1 MRYHT
6 GMETPPTAAQ
16 EITSITTATAAYI
29 KEHLGGW
36 RWVILVIAIAWSG
49 ATVWL
54 GIQNRWDDDGIGIVA
69 FLPWIA
75 ILIYVGIVQSKIR
88 EQFWQQ
94 FAARLGFSY
103 EKSGDPALERATRFQ
118 QGHSK
123 KMSHVVAGERNGRP
137 LRLFTYQYTVGS
149 GKNSHTYYYTVV
161 EFKVAGR
168 FPHLYLDSR
177 SNWDGAG
184 KGVKI
189 PLPSEFEKE
198 FRLLA
203 PKEYEIEALQIF
215 TPDVLA
221 YLLDTKLQYDV
232 ELVDQEL
239 LVIIGGLANTL
250 EKLERDFATAI
261 NLFNRLAPVLDKM
274 RFTEI
279 KYHSPALG

>member
-1 MRYHT
+1 
-6 GMETPPTAAQ
+6 MEPSPTTTPQ
-16 EITSITTATAAYI
+16 ITNVTKETSTYI
-29 KEHLGGW
+29 KNHLGGW
-36 RWVILVIAIAWSG
+36 RWVALAATIAWSG
-49 ATVWL
+49 ATVWF
-54 GIQNRWDDDGIGIVA
+54 GIQNHWDDDGIGILA

-75 ILIYVGIVQSKIR
+75 IIIYVGIVQGKIR

-94 FAARLGFSY
+94 FAVRLGFAY
-103 EKSGDPALERATRFQ
+103 EKSGDPAQERATRFQ

-123 KMSHVVAGERNGRP
+123 KMSHVVSGELNGRP
-137 LRLFTYQYTVGS
+137 LRLFSYQYTVGS
-149 GKNSHTYYYTVV
+149 GKNSHTYYYTVM

-177 SNWDGAG
+177 SNWEGAG
-184 KGVKI
+184 KGVRI
-189 PLPSEFEKE
+189 PLPAEFEKE

-221 YLLDTKLQYDV
+221 YLLDTKLQYDA

-239 LVIIGGLANTL
+239 LLFIGGLADTL
-250 EKLERDFATAI
+250 EKLEQDFAIAI
-261 NLFNRLAPVLDKM
+261 NLLNRLAPVLDKM

-279 KYHSPALG
+279 KYHSPAL